1 MTQRAYLKRQA
12 RLDLVGE
19 HVGNCL
25 VEVGQDAHGQLW
37 LDAALGNQRVERV
50 CEGTADAVLVRPGT
64 QVEAVGGSH
73 LLLRYSS

>member
-37 LDAALGNQRVERV
+37 LDAALGDQRVEPQPPGSRAPPQPPGGDGDGDDV
-50 CEGTADAVLVRPGT
+50 CDGDDR
-64 QVEAVGGSH
+64 Q
-73 LLLRYSS
+73 